1 MNQRDLVHEKRDEIR
16 RIAQKH
22 GAVDIRL
29 FGSVARGEA
38 TEESDI
44 DLLVELEE
52 GRSLLDVGGM
62 LMELREALGVEV
74 DLTTTSSLTRDERER
89 ILESSASL

>member
-1 MNQRDLVHEKRDEIR
+1 MNQRDLIHEKRDEIR

-74 DLTTTSSLTRDERER
+74 DLTTTSSLPRDERER